1 MACLSCYLLGSGFLL
16 LFLQLFR
23 LRAGRRCA
31 SQGARQ
37 DTLLQLAGP
46 RQLRQPEALE
56 AAPVRSR
63 RRRSRSPGLLQL
75 AVGRGQR
82 SLGALLGGSSEEEA
96 PAPAPMPAPKKSP
109 SGSGSDSG
117 SSESEPTPT
126 HALELSEPEEPEPTP
141 VLAAQAVAPDA
152 AAGLGFQAGAER
164 VVVHVASPSA
174 TEPSPPL
181 VPPPWAGTSLRM
193 DSLEPSEVHRKEDK
207 KKKKKKK
214 EQEQKTYDPRSPD
227 LPPPPPPPP
236 VAPAGVPEPPPP
248 PAAGMDE
255 MDPPAETTTC
265 PICWKNVGGGEQGLS
280 LHQQSSDRCAWWQQQ
295 QPGKGGA
302 RGGLWRQREFEKC
315 KVCSAWVRKQ
325 EHAMAQHMRAKHPDG
340 PNPNTDGPRK
350 RRCESESESGRDLRR
365 PASPKSPPRSRG
377 RHKAPVPVTLRSR
390 RGRKE
395 KEASPGRVSRSSM
408 FSTAADRPGFEATGP
423 TGPGAAGSEGAE
435 LGAMQQFFQLTHRFL
450 DLGSSTHPEASS
462 SRQGPPLGPLQP
474 PPPSTWTGQAPA
486 APGRSPSRGWR
497 QRRGPSMDSRRSRE
511 SSRGRGKDR
520 RRRRRGR

>member
-1 MACLSCYLLGSGFLL
+1 MCPSGGGGGLLAWVALAQRVNMACLSCYLLGSGFLL

-350 RRCESESESGRDLRR
+350 RRCESSRRPQARGLGRRPRR
-365 PASPKSPPRSRG
+365 QAEAQAGVGVSVGVHQWIPGAPASPAGAGARIGGGGGVAGRFTPGYSGRMDEGEKS
-377 RHKAPVPVTLRSR
+377 A
-390 RGRKE
+390 
-395 KEASPGRVSRSSM
+395 RVWINVM
-408 FSTAADRPGFEATGP
+408 IYKI
-423 TGPGAAGSEGAE
+423 
-435 LGAMQQFFQLTHRFL
+435 FL
-450 DLGSSTHPEASS
+450 DIFFTKEEDIFLTVTP
-462 SRQGPPLGPLQP
+462 
-474 PPPSTWTGQAPA
+474 
-486 APGRSPSRGWR
+486 
-497 QRRGPSMDSRRSRE
+497 
-511 SSRGRGKDR
+511 
-520 RRRRRGR
+520 